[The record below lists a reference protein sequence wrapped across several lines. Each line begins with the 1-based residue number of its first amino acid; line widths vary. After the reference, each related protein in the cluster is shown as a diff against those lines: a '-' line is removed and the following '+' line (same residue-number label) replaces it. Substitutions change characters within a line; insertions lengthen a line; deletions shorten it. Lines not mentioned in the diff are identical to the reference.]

1 MLESLGLF
9 EYGACAFLDAGEILP
24 VRSAQRLPRGAKS
37 VIAVAFPYFVGQKK
51 ERNIA
56 KYAAGRDYHE
66 ITLQMLHKACA
77 MLKERFPKEEFVPF
91 CDASPLNERRVA
103 YQAGLGVLGKNGM
116 VIHKRFGS
124 YFFIG
129 EMVTS
134 LALVPNRPVLGLCPG
149 CMACIRACPG
159 KALGENGVE
168 ADRCASHIS
177 QKKGELDEREQAI
190 LRAAHTVWG
199 CDICQDVCPLNQKVA
214 PCALKA
220 FETDLCFCIT
230 EENLDALYPDRAFNF
245 RKKSVIQRN
254 LRILSPKAGENT
266 TKSQP

>member
-24 VRSAQRLPRGAKS
+24 VRSAQRLPQGAKS

-51 ERNIA
+51 SATSPNTPPGA
-56 KYAAGRDYHE
+56 
-66 ITLQMLHKACA
+66 ITTNHPANAHKACA

-116 VIHKRFGS
+116 VIHERFGS
-124 YFFIG
+124 YFFVG
-129 EMVTS
+129 EMVTT
-134 LALVPNRPVLGLCPG
+134 LALAPNRPVLGPCPG

-168 ADRCASHIS
+168 VGRCASHIS
-177 QKKGELDEREQAI
+177 QKKGELDEQEQAI

-214 PCALKA
+214 PCALKG
-220 FETDLCFCIT
+220 
-230 EENLDALYPDRAFNF
+230 
-245 RKKSVIQRN
+245 V
-254 LRILSPKAGENT
+254 
-266 TKSQP
+266 